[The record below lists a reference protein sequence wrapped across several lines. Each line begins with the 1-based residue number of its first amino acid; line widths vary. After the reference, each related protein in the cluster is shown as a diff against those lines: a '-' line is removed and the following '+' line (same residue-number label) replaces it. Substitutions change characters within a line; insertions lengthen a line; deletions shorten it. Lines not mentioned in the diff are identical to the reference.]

1 MKIKPQVSF
10 GLAAFIAFLTFLV
23 YLPALQNGFVGWDD
37 GMYVVDNPHIR
48 SLDVFFS
55 SGPSLIFMLPTG
67 TRSFGLCIIYGRC
80 HSEGR

>member
-48 SLDVFFS
+48 SLDIAFFKWAFFDFYAANWH
-55 SGPSLIFMLPTG
+55 PLLRPLHYLWQVPF
-67 TRSFGLCIIYGRC
+67 
-80 HSEGR
+80 